1 MPRCCRPPS
10 PQRARQRAF
19 AASPLTTGAQQSAPA
34 ALAGWTPTA
43 ALRRRWPGRAV
54 GLIGGGLIAP
64 ANLVIGTADT
74 NGWGRSDSPAA
85 AALSLGNCPA
95 GMASCLRATSAAGSI
110 GLVSSPKFSIVKN
123 GWYRISFDA
132 VVSNASAQSLSV
144 VVRNAASDATISPTL
159 LASGHTGWKRYGF
172 VFQANADAPS
182 TSNATGAR
190 VDFQAIQPGQWLS
203 LANLEIAPL
212 TAAAGDVPYTLV
224 YNASRVPQFPACPVT
239 DASTCISFYGFAD
252 SAAVNWPMRL
262 EPLKALA
269 VFAPNPSLVDSDN
282 DGIADDQ
289 DRCPG
294 TAAGVAVN
302 NAGCALAS

>member
-1 MPRCCRPPS
+1 M
-10 PQRARQRAF
+10 
-19 AASPLTTGAQQSAPA
+19 
-34 ALAGWTPTA
+34 
-43 ALRRRWPGRAV
+43 

-239 DASTCISFYGFAD
+239 DASTFISFYGFAD